1 MCERGIILPL
11 TNIKKGQLT
20 KEFNMYPWEIQQT
33 LEDTHV
39 ARKTPSDKLDP
50 VRWDATIG
58 EAVRAGCEAFNALG
72 IEGPPL
78 ECDD

>member
-1 MCERGIILPL
+1 MMAVGIGGLISNYRRGS
-11 TNIKKGQLT
+11 
-20 KEFNMYPWEIQQT
+20 IQQT

-78 ECDD
+78 DCD